1 MSARTRARGSPNLAG
16 LTEQRPDYNQS
27 SAWDV
32 RKPDPSFHDFV
43 VIVIVF
49 SWSILLEDST

>member
-1 MSARTRARGSPNLAG
+1 MRGFLGRFAYLAG
-16 LTEQRPDYNQS
+16 HKEQRPDYNQS

-32 RKPDPSFHDFV
+32 GIPDPRFHHFV

-49 SWSILLEDST
+49 SWSIFIEDST